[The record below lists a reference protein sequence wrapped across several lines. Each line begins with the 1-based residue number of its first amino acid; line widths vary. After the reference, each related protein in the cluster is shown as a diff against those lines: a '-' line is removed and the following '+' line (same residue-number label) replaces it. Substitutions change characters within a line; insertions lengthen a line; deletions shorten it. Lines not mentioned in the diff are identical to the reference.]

1 MGPICSVQPG
11 DLAPARDVGVGRGV
25 EHHRREVA
33 RGELVR
39 VRVRVR
45 VKVRVRVRVRLG
57 FGEP

>member
-1 MGPICSVQPG
+1 VQPG